1 MLEAP
6 GHKTLL
12 VCRCFLK
19 ICLNHRLVKKALMKG
34 LLRAGQGPGGLWD
47 LDLEFKKKICEF
59 SRLIDSIFRF
69 RAAKTGGNRSDRLIS
84 LKEGVSTRC
93 PWCGEVPLWR
103 RRTQLEELDWEN
115 LLARLSL
122 GTMRSWDIKGETLA

>member
-19 ICLNHRLVKKALMKG
+19 ICLNHRLIKKALMKG

-84 LKEGVSTRC
+84 LKEGVSTGVHGVGRC
-93 PWCGEVPLWR
+93 RCGVGGRNWR
-103 RRTQLEELDWEN
+103 N
-115 LLARLSL
+115 LIGKTCLQGYL
-122 GTMRSWDIKGETLA
+122 